1 METINR
7 YQHVRR
13 RPGMYGL
20 HDNYFWK
27 IFTESIL
34 DLLHKYSF
42 SLLKI
47 TTDLKRNQVVFE
59 ASERTDFRV
68 AREECWSFIMIAG
81 ISSTARFIGEYKDG
95 SVRRTVIKETEEI
108 ENAFDFHP
116 DPNLVRL
123 ECSFVL
129 PEKYPVHEN
138 FAIFKCHQFFWIFSH
153 SRIIYN
159 GYELTKGNARNRI
172 TWFLNLR
179 REHDSAPLPI
189 YYEFNGGSDGSS
201 WEVSFDF
208 KHAEKQTFS
217 FIDGIE
223 TVRGGTHVDCVTR
236 AIEQAFRQTGN
247 SDDIPFEN
255 MALAVSVHLPP
266 GIAINFDSCRCC
278 EDNLKLISEHP
289 EFELMERDLKS
300 QIIKY
305 LSKATARSAK

>member
-116 DPNLVRL
+116 DPNLEHL
-123 ECSFVL
+123 ECSFIM
-129 PEKYPVHEN
+129 PEEFPVHEN
-138 FAIFKCHQFFWIFSH
+138 FAIFKCQQFSKIFPL

-159 GYELTKGNARNRI
+159 GHELTKGDTRNKI
-172 TWFLNLR
+172 TWFLNLG
-179 REHDSAPLPI
+179 REHDSTPLPI
-189 YYEFNGGSDGSS
+189 YEFNGGSDGSS

-208 KHAEKQTFS
+208 THAEKQIFS
-217 FIDGIE
+217 FINGIE

-236 AIEQAFRQTGN
+236 AIEQAFRQTEN
-247 SDDIPFEN
+247 AQDIRFEN
-255 MALAVSVHLPP
+255 MTLAVSVHLQPEAV
-266 GIAINFDSCRCC
+266 IKFDACRCC
-278 EDNLKLISEHP
+278 GSKLKLISEHP
-289 EFELMERDLKS
+289 EFELMERNLKS

-305 LSKATARSAK
+305 LSETTERGAK